1 MFAGI
6 YKKIV
11 TDFSKITLFF
21 LIVLIIFSLYH
32 SKNFNLDASSDALL
46 LEGDPDLKYLREVN
60 QTYGS
65 KDFLVLTYTPVS
77 KFTDK
82 ETILNLQLLKS
93 KIEKL
98 SWVDSVITIIDIP
111 LLNSTDEGLMER
123 LKNYKTLAY
132 PEIDRQRG
140 FDEIINSPIYKNYV
154 ISEDGK
160 TSGIV
165 VYLKKD
171 ERLVEYIKIKDKYFN
186 QSIETGLSKEE
197 KNNYKKFIKE
207 YEDYK
212 NLYNIRNHQN
222 ITEIRDVIGKYGENA
237 KIYLGGIPMIA
248 DDMMSYIKSDIVVF
262 GIGVF
267 IFIILTLWFIF
278 RNLKWVLMPLLGCA
292 TSVIIMI
299 GLLGLIGWK
308 VTVISSNFIAL
319 MLILN
324 MAMNI
329 HLTVRFLQ
337 LKKEFPNL
345 SKSEAIFESSK
356 KMMLPILYTVLTTI
370 CAFLSLVFSGI
381 KPIIDFGWMM
391 TLGLII
397 SLLVTFL
404 LLPSLISLLASEN
417 EVGLK
422 DTEKSIITST
432 LASFTKKNKITIYG
446 STFLIII
453 FSVIGILKLEVENSF
468 INYFDKDTEIYKG
481 MKKIDD
487 DLGGT
492 TPLNIILKFP
502 SNIEETQGEEDEFDE
517 WEEENKNNAED
528 KAKYWFTRDKMDKII
543 KVHDYLDSLP
553 EVGKVLSFGS
563 ILRVAENLNN
573 KKLQSLEIAVLYSKI
588 PDELKKEIIS
598 PYISVEKDE
607 ARISLRI
614 KDSLKNLRRNDLINK
629 INSELNT
636 KLGLEKNEYKLAGV
650 LILFNNL
657 LQSLFKSQILTLG
670 IVILGIFLMFLILFR
685 NTAIS
690 VIGVVPNFI
699 AAFFILG
706 IIGLLGIPLDMMT
719 ITIAAITIGIAVDNS
734 IHYIYRFK
742 EEFKKINDYNK
753 TLDRCHNTVGVAI
766 LNTSITIVFG
776 FSILILSNF
785 IPTIYFGIFT
795 GIAMLLAMISV
806 LTLLPKLILTYKPF
820 GEEPSKLAAMI
831 SVLTLLP
838 KLILT
843 YKPFGEEPSKLD

>member
-1 MFAGI
+1 MLGNI
-6 YKKIV
+6 YKKII

-21 LIVLIIFSLYH
+21 LTILIFFSLYQ

-60 QTYGS
+60 QNYGS
-65 KDFLVLTYTPVS
+65 KDFLVLTYTPIL

-98 SWVDSVITIIDIP
+98 TWVDSVITVIDVP
-111 LLNSTDEGLMER
+111 LLKSTDEGLMER

-132 PEIDRQRG
+132 PEIDKERG
-140 FDEIINSPIYKNYV
+140 FDEILNSPIYKNYV

-171 ERLVEYIKIKDKYFN
+171 ERLADYVKIKDKYFN

-197 KNNYKKFIKE
+197 KKNYKNFTKE

-222 ITEIRDVIGKYGENA
+222 IDEIRDVIIKYGENA
-237 KIYLGGIPMIA
+237 KIHLGGIPMIA

-262 GIGVF
+262 GLGVF
-267 IFIILTLWFIF
+267 IFIIATLWFIF
-278 RNLKWVLMPLLGCA
+278 RSLKWVVMPLLGCA
-292 TSVIIMI
+292 TSVTIMI

-337 LKKEFPNL
+337 LKKEFPQI
-345 SKSEAIFESSK
+345 SKSEAIFEASK
-356 KMMLPILYTVLTTI
+356 KMMLPITYTVLTTI

-391 TLGLII
+391 TLGLLI

-404 LLPSLISLLASEN
+404 LLPSLISLLSTEN
-417 EVGLK
+417 EMGLK
-422 DTEKSIITST
+422 DTEKSFITSA
-432 LASFTKKNKITIYG
+432 LGSFAKKNKIMIFG
-446 STFLIII
+446 STFVIIV
-453 FSVIGILKLEVENSF
+453 FSVVGIFKLEVENSF
-468 INYFDKDTEIYKG
+468 INYFNKDTEIYKG
-481 MKKIDD
+481 MKKIDEE
-487 DLGGT
+487 LGGT

-502 SNIEETQGEEDEFDE
+502 SDTGKKKSENDEFDE
-517 WEEENKNNAED
+517 WDEENNNNNED
-528 KAKYWFTRDKMDKII
+528 KSKYWFTRDKIDKII
-543 KVHDYLDSLP
+543 KVHDYLESLP

-563 ILRVAENLNN
+563 ILRVAEDLND
-573 KKLQSLEIAVLYSKI
+573 KELQSLEIAVLYSKI
-588 PDELKKEIIS
+588 PDEIKKEIIS
-598 PYISVEKDE
+598 PYISVENDE
-607 ARISLRI
+607 ARISIRI
-614 KDSLKNLRRNDLINK
+614 KDSMKDLRRDDLIK
-629 INSELNT
+629 RINTELNT

-670 IVILGIFLMFLILFR
+670 IVILGIFLMFFILFR
-685 NTAIS
+685 NITLS
-690 VIGVVPNFI
+690 FIGVVPNFI

-706 IIGLLGIPLDMMT
+706 IIGMLGIPLDMMT

-742 EEFKKINDYNK
+742 EEFKKINNYNK
-753 TLDRCHNTVGVAI
+753 TLDRCHSTVGVAI

-776 FSILILSNF
+776 FSILVLSNF
-785 IPTIYFGIFT
+785 IPTIYFGVFT

-806 LTLLPKLILTYKPF
+806 LTLLPSLILTYKPF
-820 GEEPSKLAAMI
+820 GEEINK
-831 SVLTLLP
+831 VN
-838 KLILT
+838 
-843 YKPFGEEPSKLD
+843 

>member
-1 MFAGI
+1 MLSNI

-11 TDFSKITLFF
+11 TDFSKITIFF
-21 LIVLIIFSLYH
+21 LTILIIFSLYQ

-65 KDFLVLTYTPVS
+65 KDFLVLTYTPIS
-77 KFTDK
+77 SFTEK

-98 SWVDSVITIIDIP
+98 TWVDSVITIIDVP
-111 LLNSTDEGLMER
+111 LLKSTDDGLMER

-132 PEIDRQRG
+132 PEIDRERA

-171 ERLVEYIKIKDKYFN
+171 ERLAEYIKIKEKYFN

-197 KNNYKKFIKE
+197 QINFKKFNKE

-222 ITEIRDVIGKYGENA
+222 ITEIRDVISKYGENA
-237 KIYLGGIPMIA
+237 KIHLGGIPMIA
-248 DDMMSYIKSDIVVF
+248 DDMMGYIKSDIVVF

-267 IFIILTLWFIF
+267 VFIVLTLWFIF
-278 RNLKWVLMPLLGCA
+278 RNLKWVVMPLLGCA
-292 TSVIIMI
+292 TSVIVMI

-337 LKKEFPNL
+337 LKKEFPQL
-345 SKSEAIFESSK
+345 SKNEIVFEASK

-391 TLGLII
+391 TLGLIV
-397 SLLVTFL
+397 SFLVTFL
-404 LLPSLISLLASEN
+404 LLPSLISLLSSEN
-417 EVGLK
+417 EIGFK
-422 DTEKSIITST
+422 DTEKSIVTSA
-432 LASFTKKNKITIYG
+432 LGSFTKNNKILIFG

-453 FSVIGILKLEVENSF
+453 FSIIGIFKLEVENSF
-468 INYFDKDTEIYKG
+468 INYFDKETEIYKG

-492 TPLNIILKFP
+492 TPLDVILKFP
-502 SNIEETQGEEDEFDE
+502 SNEEMARAENDEFDE
-517 WEEENKNNAED
+517 WEEDNKDNDEE
-528 KAKYWFTRDKMDKII
+528 KSKYWFTRDKMDKII
-543 KVHDYLDSLP
+543 KVHDYLESLP
-553 EVGKVLSFGS
+553 EIGKVLSFGS
-563 ILRVAENLNN
+563 ILRVAEELNN

-588 PDELKKEIIS
+588 PDSIKKEIVS

-607 ARISLRI
+607 ARISVRI
-614 KDSLKNLRRNDLINK
+614 KDSLKDLRRNELINK

-636 KLGLEKNEYKLAGV
+636 KIGLDKDEYKLTGV

-670 IVILGIFLMFLILFR
+670 IVIFGIFLMFFILFR
-685 NTAIS
+685 NIVLS
-690 VIGVVPNFI
+690 LIGVVPNFI

-742 EEFKKINDYNK
+742 EEFKKIKKYNE
-753 TLDRCHNTVGVAI
+753 TLDRCHSTVGIAI

-776 FSILILSNF
+776 FSILVLSNF
-785 IPTIYFGIFT
+785 IPTIYFGVFT

-820 GEEPSKLAAMI
+820 GEEI
-831 SVLTLLP
+831 SELN
-838 KLILT
+838 
-843 YKPFGEEPSKLD
+843 

>member
-1 MFAGI
+1 MFSLI

-11 TDFSKITLFF
+11 IDFSKITLVF
-21 LIVLIIFSLYH
+21 LTIIVGVSLYQA
-32 SKNFNLDASSDALL
+32 KNFNLDASSDALL
-46 LEGDPDLKYLREVN
+46 LEGDPDLRYLREVN

-65 KDFLVLTYTPVS
+65 KDFLVLTYSPITN
-77 KFTDK
+77 FTEK

-98 SWVDSVITIIDIP
+98 TWVNNVVTIIDVP
-111 LLNSTDEGLMER
+111 LLKSTDESLMER
-123 LKNYKTLAY
+123 LINYKTLAY
-132 PEIDRQRG
+132 PEIDRKRG

-171 ERLVEYIKIKDKYFN
+171 ERLAEYVKIKDKYFN
-186 QSIETGLSKEE
+186 QSVETGLSKKDKE
-197 KNNYKKFIKE
+197 NYKKFLKE
-207 YEDYK
+207 YEEYK
-212 NLYNIRNHQN
+212 NLYNVRNHQN
-222 ITEIRDVIGKYGENA
+222 INEIRDVINKYGENA
-237 KIYLGGIPMIA
+237 KIHLGGIPMIA
-248 DDMMSYIKSDIVVF
+248 DDMMSYIKSDIIVF

-267 IFIILTLWFIF
+267 IFIIFTLWIIF
-278 RNLKWVLMPLLGCA
+278 RNFKWVAIPLLGCA

-329 HLTVRFLQ
+329 HVTVRFLQ
-337 LKKEFPNL
+337 LKKEFPQL
-345 SKSEAIFESSK
+345 KKDEAVLEAST

-370 CAFLSLVFSGI
+370 CAFSSLVFSGI

-397 SLLVTFL
+397 SILVTFL
-404 LLPSLISLLASEN
+404 LLPSLLNIFSLDN
-417 EVGLK
+417 ETNIK
-422 DTEKSIITST
+422 DTEKSIVTST
-432 LASFTKKNKITIYG
+432 LGSFTKNNKILIFG
-446 STFLIII
+446 STIIIII
-453 FSVIGILKLEVENSF
+453 FSIIGISKLEVENSF
-468 INYFDKDTEIYKG
+468 INYFDKETEIYKG
-481 MKKIDD
+481 MKKIDE

-502 SNIEETQGEEDEFDE
+502 IKQKKINVEEDEFDE
-517 WEEENKNNAED
+517 WDEENNTNED

-553 EVGKVLSFGS
+553 QIGKVLSFGS
-563 ILRVAENLNN
+563 ILRVAEDLNN
-573 KKLQSLEIAVLYSKI
+573 KELQSLEIAVLYSKI
-588 PDELKKEIIS
+588 PEALKNEIVL

-607 ARISLRI
+607 ARISVRI
-614 KDSLKNLRRNDLINK
+614 KDSLENLKRNDLINK
-629 INSELNT
+629 INYELNS
-636 KLGLEKNEYKLAGV
+636 KLGLEKEEYKLAGV

-670 IVILGIFLMFLILFR
+670 IVMLGIFAMFFVLFR
-685 NTAIS
+685 NVLLS
-690 VIGVVPNFI
+690 FIGVVPNFL

-734 IHYIYRFK
+734 IHYIYRFR
-742 EEFKKINDYNK
+742 EEFEKIKDYSK
-753 TLDRCHNTVGVAI
+753 TLDRCHSTVGIAI

-785 IPTIYFGIFT
+785 IPTIYFGVFT

-806 LTLLPKLILTYKPF
+806 LTLLPKLILTLKPF
-820 GEEPSKLAAMI
+820 GVENDNLN
-831 SVLTLLP
+831 
-838 KLILT
+838 
-843 YKPFGEEPSKLD
+843 

>member
-1 MFAGI
+1 MLGNI
-6 YKKIV
+6 YKKII

-21 LIVLIIFSLYH
+21 LTILIFFSLYQ

-60 QTYGS
+60 QNYGS
-65 KDFLVLTYTPVS
+65 KDFLVLTYTPIL

-98 SWVDSVITIIDIP
+98 TWVDNVVTVIDVP
-111 LLNSTDEGLMER
+111 LLKSTDEGLMER

-132 PEIDRQRG
+132 PEIDRERG
-140 FDEIINSPIYKNYV
+140 FDEILNSPIYKNYV

-171 ERLVEYIKIKDKYFN
+171 ERLADYVKIKDKYFN

-197 KNNYKKFIKE
+197 KKNYKNFTKE

-222 ITEIRDVIGKYGENA
+222 IDEIRDVIIKYGENA
-237 KIYLGGIPMIA
+237 KIHLGGIPMIA

-262 GIGVF
+262 GLGVF
-267 IFIILTLWFIF
+267 IFIIATLWFIF
-278 RNLKWVLMPLLGCA
+278 RSLKWVVMPLLGCA
-292 TSVIIMI
+292 TSVTIMI

-337 LKKEFPNL
+337 LKKEFPQL
-345 SKSEAIFESSK
+345 SKSEAIFEASK
-356 KMMLPILYTVLTTI
+356 KMMLPIIYTVLTTI

-391 TLGLII
+391 TLGLLI

-404 LLPSLISLLASEN
+404 LLPSLISLLSTEN
-417 EVGLK
+417 EIGLK
-422 DTEKSIITST
+422 DTEKSFITSA
-432 LASFTKKNKITIYG
+432 LGSFAKKNKIMIFG
-446 STFLIII
+446 STFVIII
-453 FSVIGILKLEVENSF
+453 FSVVGIFKLEVENSF
-468 INYFDKDTEIYKG
+468 INYFNKDTEIYKG
-481 MKKIDD
+481 MKKIDEE
-487 DLGGT
+487 LGGT

-502 SNIEETQGEEDEFDE
+502 SDTGKKKSENDEFDE
-517 WEEENKNNAED
+517 WDEENNNNNED
-528 KAKYWFTRDKMDKII
+528 KSKYWFTRDKIDKII
-543 KVHDYLDSLP
+543 KVHDYLESLP

-563 ILRVAENLNN
+563 ILRVAEDLND
-573 KKLQSLEIAVLYSKI
+573 KELQSLEIAVLYSKI
-588 PDELKKEIIS
+588 PDEIKKEIIS
-598 PYISVEKDE
+598 PYISVENDE
-607 ARISLRI
+607 ARISIRI
-614 KDSLKNLRRNDLINK
+614 KDSMKDLRRDDLIKK
-629 INSELNT
+629 INTELNT

-670 IVILGIFLMFLILFR
+670 IVILGIFLMFFILFR
-685 NTAIS
+685 NITLS
-690 VIGVVPNFI
+690 FIGVVPNFI

-706 IIGLLGIPLDMMT
+706 IIGMLGIPLDMMT
-719 ITIAAITIGIAVDNS
+719 ITIAAITVGIAVDNS

-742 EEFKKINDYNK
+742 EEFKKINNYNK
-753 TLDRCHNTVGVAI
+753 TLDRCHSTVGVAI

-776 FSILILSNF
+776 FSILVLSNF
-785 IPTIYFGIFT
+785 IPTIYFGVFT

-806 LTLLPKLILTYKPF
+806 LTLLPNLILTYKPF
-820 GEEPSKLAAMI
+820 GEEINK
-831 SVLTLLP
+831 VN
-838 KLILT
+838 
-843 YKPFGEEPSKLD
+843 

>member
-1 MFAGI
+1 MFSNI

-11 TDFSKITLFF
+11 IDFSKFTLFLL
-21 LIVLIIFSLYH
+21 LICITFAIYQ

-46 LEGDPDLKYLREVN
+46 LEGDPDLRYLREVN
-60 QTYGS
+60 ETYGT
-65 KDFLVLTYTPVS
+65 KDFLFLTYAPIS
-77 KFTDK
+77 SFTEK

-98 SWVDSVITIIDIP
+98 TWVDSVITIIDVP
-111 LLNSTDEGLMER
+111 LLKSSDEGLMER
-123 LKNYKTLAY
+123 LINFKTLAY
-132 PEIDRQRG
+132 PEIDRKRA
-140 FDEIINSPIYKNYV
+140 FNEIINSPIYKNYV

-165 VYLKKD
+165 VYLKTD
-171 ERLVEYIKIKDKYFN
+171 ERLKEYIKVKDKYLI
-186 QSIETGLSKEE
+186 QSLENSLSKEE
-197 KNNYKKFIKE
+197 KINYKKFIKE

-212 NLYNIRNHQN
+212 NLYNIRNNQN
-222 ITEIRDVIGKYGENA
+222 ISEIRDVISKYGENA
-237 KIYLGGIPMIA
+237 KIHLGGIPMIA

-262 GIGVF
+262 GVGVF
-267 IFIILTLWFIF
+267 IFIVFTLWFIF
-278 RNLKWVLMPLLGCA
+278 RNLKWVVMPLIGCA
-292 TSVIIMI
+292 TSVIFMI

-329 HLTVRFLQ
+329 HVTVRFLQ
-337 LKKEFPNL
+337 LRKEFPQL
-345 SKSEAIFESSK
+345 SKEQAILDASK

-381 KPIIDFGWMM
+381 KPIIDFGLMM
-391 TLGLII
+391 TLGLIV

-404 LLPSLISLLASEN
+404 LLPSLINLLSSEN
-417 EVGLK
+417 EIGLK
-422 DTEKSIITST
+422 DTEKSLITSI
-432 LASFTKKNKITIYG
+432 LGSFTKNNKFLIYV
-446 STFLIII
+446 STVIII
-453 FSVIGILKLEVENSF
+453 FFSIIGIFKLEVENSF
-468 INYFDKDTEIYKG
+468 INYFDKETEIYKG
-481 MKKIDD
+481 MKKIDE

-492 TPLNIILKFP
+492 TPLNVILKFP
-502 SNIEETQGEEDEFDE
+502 TKIKKDKIESDEFDE
-517 WEEENKNNAED
+517 WDEESESNEN
-528 KAKYWFTRDKMDKII
+528 KAKYWFTRDKMDKIL
-543 KVHDYLDSLP
+543 KVHDYLDKLP

-563 ILRVAENLNN
+563 ILRVAEDLNN
-573 KKLQSLEIAVLYSKI
+573 KQLQSLEIAVLYSKI
-588 PDELKKEIIS
+588 PGSIKNEIIM

-607 ARISLRI
+607 ARISVRI
-614 KDSLKNLRRNDLINK
+614 KDSLPDLRRNELLKK
-629 INSELNT
+629 INSDLNS
-636 KLGLEKNEYKLAGV
+636 KLGFKKDEYKLAGV

-670 IVILGIFLMFLILFR
+670 IVMLGIFLMFMVLFR
-685 NTAIS
+685 NVAIS
-690 VIGVVPNFI
+690 LIGVVPNFI

-742 EEFKKINDYNK
+742 EEFKKINDYDK
-753 TLDRCHNTVGVAI
+753 TLDRCHSTVGVAI

-785 IPTIYFGIFT
+785 LPTIYFGIFT

-806 LTLLPKLILTYKPF
+806 LTLLPKLILTFEPF
-820 GEEPSKLAAMI
+820 GKKNSQLSK
-831 SVLTLLP
+831 
-838 KLILT
+838 
-843 YKPFGEEPSKLD
+843 

>member
-1 MFAGI
+1 MFGSI
-6 YKKIV
+6 YKKII
-11 TDFSKITLFF
+11 TDFSKITLLF
-21 LIVLIIFSLYH
+21 LIFLITFSLYQ

-65 KDFLVLTYTPVS
+65 KDFLVLTYTPIS
-77 KFTDK
+77 NFTEK

-98 SWVDSVITIIDIP
+98 TWVDSVITIIDVP
-111 LLNSTDEGLMER
+111 LLKSTDDGLMER

-132 PEIDRQRG
+132 PEIDRKRG
-140 FDEIINSPIYKNYV
+140 FDEIVNSPIYKNYV

-171 ERLVEYIKIKDKYFN
+171 ERLAEYIKVKDKYFD
-186 QSIETGLSKEE
+186 QSIEAGLSKEE
-197 KNNYKKFIKE
+197 KINYKKFIKE
-207 YEDYK
+207 YEEYK
-212 NLYNIRNHQN
+212 NLYNVRNHQN
-222 ITEIRDVIGKYGENA
+222 ITEIRDVISKYGENA
-237 KIYLGGIPMIA
+237 KIHLGGIPMIA

-267 IFIILTLWFIF
+267 IFIVITLWFIF
-278 RNLKWVLMPLLGCA
+278 RNLKWVVMPLIGCA

-299 GLLGLIGWK
+299 GLLGLFGWK

-337 LKKEFPNL
+337 LKKEFPEYKKN
-345 SKSEAIFESSK
+345 EAVFEASK

-391 TLGLII
+391 TLGLIV
-397 SLLVTFL
+397 SFLVTFL
-404 LLPSLISLLASEN
+404 LLPSLISLLSIEN
-417 EVGLK
+417 EIDLK
-422 DTEKSIITST
+422 DTEKSFITSALGT
-432 LASFTKKNKITIYG
+432 FTKNNKILIFG

-453 FSVIGILKLEVENSF
+453 FSVIGIFRLEVENSF
-468 INYFDKDTEIYKG
+468 INYFDKETEIYKG

-502 SNIEETQGEEDEFDE
+502 PKVDKAKGANDEFDE
-517 WEEENKNNAED
+517 WEEESKNNEED
-528 KAKYWFTRDKMDKII
+528 KSKYWFTRDKMDKII

-553 EVGKVLSFGS
+553 EIGKVLSFGS
-563 ILRVAENLNN
+563 ILRVAEDLNN
-573 KKLQSLEIAVLYSKI
+573 KELQSLEIAVLYSKI
-588 PDELKKEIIS
+588 PETIKTEIVS

-607 ARISLRI
+607 ARISVRI
-614 KDSLKNLRRNDLINK
+614 KDSLKDLRRNDLINK
-629 INSELNT
+629 INEELNT
-636 KLGLEKNEYKLAGV
+636 KLGLKKDEYKLAGV

-685 NTAIS
+685 NTTLS
-690 VIGVVPNFI
+690 FIGIVPNFM

-706 IIGLLGIPLDMMT
+706 IIGMLGIPLDMMT

-742 EEFKKINDYNK
+742 EEFKKINNYNK
-753 TLDRCHNTVGVAI
+753 TLDRCHSTVGIAI

-776 FSILILSNF
+776 FSILVLSNF
-785 IPTIYFGIFT
+785 IPTIYFGLFT
-795 GIAMLLAMISV
+795 GLAMLLAMISV

-820 GEEPSKLAAMI
+820 GDEGDKL
-831 SVLTLLP
+831 S
-838 KLILT
+838 
-843 YKPFGEEPSKLD
+843 

>member
-1 MFAGI
+1 MLGNI
-6 YKKIV
+6 YKKII

-21 LIVLIIFSLYH
+21 LIILIFFSLYQ

-60 QTYGS
+60 QNYGS
-65 KDFLVLTYTPVS
+65 KDFLVLTYTPIL

-98 SWVDSVITIIDIP
+98 TWVDSVITVIDVP
-111 LLNSTDEGLMER
+111 LLKSTDEGLMER

-132 PEIDRQRG
+132 PEIDKERG
-140 FDEIINSPIYKNYV
+140 FDEILNSPIYKNYV

-171 ERLVEYIKIKDKYFN
+171 ERLADYVKIKDKYFN

-197 KNNYKKFIKE
+197 KKNYKNFTKE

-222 ITEIRDVIGKYGENA
+222 IDEIRDVIIKYGESA
-237 KIYLGGIPMIA
+237 KIHLGGIPMIA

-262 GIGVF
+262 GLGVF
-267 IFIILTLWFIF
+267 IFIIATLWFIF
-278 RNLKWVLMPLLGCA
+278 RSLKWVAMPLLGCA
-292 TSVIIMI
+292 TSVTIMI

-337 LKKEFPNL
+337 LKKEFPQL
-345 SKSEAIFESSK
+345 SKSEAIFEASK
-356 KMMLPILYTVLTTI
+356 KMMLPIIYTVLTTI

-391 TLGLII
+391 TLGLLI

-404 LLPSLISLLASEN
+404 LLPSLISLLSTEN
-417 EVGLK
+417 EIGLK
-422 DTEKSIITST
+422 DTEKSFITSA
-432 LASFTKKNKITIYG
+432 LGSFAKKNKIMIFG
-446 STFLIII
+446 STFVIIV
-453 FSVIGILKLEVENSF
+453 FSVVGIFKLEVENSF
-468 INYFDKDTEIYKG
+468 INYFNKDTEIYKG
-481 MKKIDD
+481 MKKIDEE
-487 DLGGT
+487 LGGT

-502 SNIEETQGEEDEFDE
+502 SNTDEKKSEDDEFDE
-517 WEEENKNNAED
+517 WDEENNNDNED
-528 KAKYWFTRDKMDKII
+528 KSKYWFTRDKIDKII
-543 KVHDYLDSLP
+543 KVHDYLESLP

-563 ILRVAENLNN
+563 ILRVAEDLNN
-573 KKLQSLEIAVLYSKI
+573 KELQSLEIAVLYSKI
-588 PDELKKEIIS
+588 PDEIKKEIIS
-598 PYISVEKDE
+598 PYISVENDE
-607 ARISLRI
+607 ARISIRI
-614 KDSLKNLRRNDLINK
+614 KDSMKDLRRDDLIK
-629 INSELNT
+629 RINTELNT

-670 IVILGIFLMFLILFR
+670 IVILGIFLMFFILFR
-685 NTAIS
+685 NITLS
-690 VIGVVPNFI
+690 FIGVVPNFI

-706 IIGLLGIPLDMMT
+706 IIGMLGIPLDMMT

-742 EEFKKINDYNK
+742 KEFKKINNYNK
-753 TLDRCHNTVGVAI
+753 TLDRCHSTVGVAI

-776 FSILILSNF
+776 FSILVLSNF
-785 IPTIYFGIFT
+785 IPTIYFGVFT

-806 LTLLPKLILTYKPF
+806 LTLLPNLILTYKPF
-820 GEEPSKLAAMI
+820 GEEINK
-831 SVLTLLP
+831 VN
-838 KLILT
+838 
-843 YKPFGEEPSKLD
+843 